1 MTVLIWWANLGIRV
15 KFAILIELAM
25 IALGAATGVVATVR
39 QRATLED
46 QLCRRGLA
54 IANDLA
60 TFAVRPV
67 LANDLATLRRFVNH
81 TTSQD
86 YVRYVSV
93 LDTGGRVVMHSD
105 LAEIGVRR
113 TDALSRAALAAPAAG
128 FRASVLPAREE
139 PVFDIYAPVTAA
151 GARLGTVVLGYSRTS
166 AETEIARV
174 RSQILLVGL
183 LAAVFAGGL
192 AYLLSSYISVPV
204 TRIADAMRTASDGA
218 VPVVL
223 PLRRADE
230 IGMLARSFNT
240 MAEDLARH
248 RRHLEELVAAR
259 TAELLGA
266 NARLEGEIVER
277 TRAETGL
284 RESRKELRDLA
295 SHLQV
300 VREQE
305 RTQIA
310 REIHDELGQ
319 ALTALKMDVHWV
331 SQRVT
336 AESVLT
342 EKTRSMSA
350 MIDTTVHAVR
360 RISSELRPKL
370 LDDLGLSAAIEWQAR
385 EFEQRSGVDCDVR
398 SEPDDIVLD
407 PASSTALFR
416 VFQETLTN
424 VARHAGARRID
435 VLLRK
440 DADVVELVVVD
451 DGAGITAEQ
460 ASNARSLGIVGMRER
475 VYSLG
480 GTFEIGGQP
489 GLGTTVRVTIPAG
502 ERARP

>member
-1 MTVLIWWANLGIRV
+1 MTALTWWANLGIRV

-25 IALGAATGVVATVR
+25 IALGVATGVVATIR
-39 QRATLED
+39 QRTTLED
-46 QLCRRGLA
+46 QLRRRGLA

-67 LANDLATLRRFVNH
+67 LADDLATLRRFVNH
-81 TTSQD
+81 TMSQE
-86 YVRYVSV
+86 YVRYVAV

-105 LAEIGVRR
+105 LAQVGATR

-128 FRASVLPAREE
+128 FSASVLPARAE
-139 PVFDIYAPVTAA
+139 PVFDIYTPVAAA

-174 RSQILLVGL
+174 RRRIALVGL

-192 AYLLSSYISVPV
+192 AYLLSSYISVPI
-204 TRIADAMRTASDGA
+204 TRIADAMRTASNGDVRA
-218 VPVVL
+218 LLPV
-223 PLRRADE
+223 RRADE
-230 IGMLARSFNT
+230 IGMLAESFNT
-240 MAEDLARH
+240 MAGDLARH

-259 TAELLGA
+259 TTELVGA
-266 NARLEGEIVER
+266 NARLEGEIAER
-277 TRAETGL
+277 TSAEAGL

-295 SHLQV
+295 AHLQS

-319 ALTALKMDVHWV
+319 ALTALKMDVHWI
-331 SQRVT
+331 SQRVA

-342 EKTRSMSA
+342 EKTRSMSDL
-350 MIDTTVHAVR
+350 IDTTVHAVR

-407 PASSTALFR
+407 PARSTALFR

-424 VARHAGARRID
+424 VARHADARRID

-440 DADVVELVVVD
+440 DAGGVELVVVD
-451 DGAGITAEQ
+451 DGAGITSKQ
-460 ASNARSLGIVGMRER
+460 ASSASSLGIVGMRER

-502 ERARP
+502 EGARP